1 MHASRGYIVP
11 AAGQAEEAAANG
23 ADAGK
28 PADEPSG
35 ELSELEKIKRR
46 AEKFGLPMDDI
57 EKQKQRAAKFG
68 LPVDDKSEKQK
79 KLEARQQR
87 FKGELAAGPAQ
98 SGTGSKVIAA
108 AMTPEEE
115 EKRKKRAERFGVAE
129 IEAATAPPAKK
140 AKAEPEITDPK
151 LLARAER
158 FKAAT
163 DSAAA

>member
-1 MHASRGYIVP
+1 M
-11 AAGQAEEAAANG
+11 
-23 ADAGK
+23 
-28 PADEPSG
+28 DESTSYG
-35 ELSELEKIKRR
+35 TVTFQLRRLDEDEK
-46 AEKFGLPMDDI
+46 DY
-57 EKQKQRAAKFG
+57 
-68 LPVDDKSEKQK
+68 
-79 KLEARQQR
+79 
-87 FKGELAAGPAQ
+87 
-98 SGTGSKVIAA
+98 
-108 AMTPEEE
+108 EE